1 MDKDYNHFDRMLIR
15 VKDFAFLIGIVGAF
29 LVWSGNWASFP
40 SRLEANEKEID
51 GIRDWEQKTD
61 NRLTVMEQDIKY
73 IVKSL
78 DSMSEKP

>member
-78 DSMSEKP
+78 DSMSKKP